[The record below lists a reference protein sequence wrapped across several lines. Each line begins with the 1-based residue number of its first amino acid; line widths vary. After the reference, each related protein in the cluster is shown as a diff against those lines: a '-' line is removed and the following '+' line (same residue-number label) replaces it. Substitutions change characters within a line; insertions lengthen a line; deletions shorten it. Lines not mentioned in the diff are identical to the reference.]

1 VVGWPAPPTRLR
13 EIQAARGSDR
23 MQFLWAAPRA
33 QRRWYGWN
41 LGLIMMSR

>member
-1 VVGWPAPPTRLR
+1 
-13 EIQAARGSDR
+13 
-23 MQFLWAAPRA
+23 MQFLWAALRA